1 MTASRSRRGFPA
13 RASRYSSPFVP
24 MQSSTARLAELD
36 FFRGLVLLMIVV
48 DHIGGSMLSRVTLHT
63 YALCDAAEVFVFL
76 GGYATAIAWAALAER
91 RNEAAA
97 RRRFIR
103 RAWEIYRAFL
113 VTAGL
118 MLSISAI
125 LRAFSIDAPNMAS
138 SELDELIAS
147 PAAAL
152 LDILLLRRQP
162 YLASVLPM
170 YGFFALAVPVIIPLA
185 RSRPWWLALASF
197 ALWAFAG
204 DAYRLL
210 PAALESR
217 WSFNPFAWQAMF
229 TLGALAR
236 CQPIYAC
243 LHDGRFGRIVSVAA
257 LAIVVL
263 CAYWKLFV
271 DLSAYGEMKRDLL
284 WPRAVNFIA
293 FAWLMANMVRYGWMR
308 RVAAGAPWIGALG
321 RKGLLCFVAGTVISL
336 SIDSV
341 LYWWTDG
348 LLDVPLGLVA
358 DAVAIASLL
367 LVAACADPV
376 SRRLGVESVR
386 RTVGAV

>member
-1 MTASRSRRGFPA
+1 
-13 RASRYSSPFVP
+13 
-24 MQSSTARLAELD
+24 MQPSTARLAELD
-36 FFRGLVLLMIVV
+36 FFRGLVLLIIVV

-76 GGYATAIAWAALAER
+76 GGYATAIAWTTLAAR
-91 RNEAAA
+91 RDEAAA

-118 MLSISAI
+118 MLLVSAI

-138 SELDELIAS
+138 ADLDGLIDS
-147 PAAAL
+147 PAVVL
-152 LDILLLRRQP
+152 RDILLFRRQP

-170 YGFFALAVPVIIPLA
+170 YAFFALAVPVIIPLA
-185 RSRPWWLALASF
+185 RGWPWLLAVCSF
-197 ALWAFAG
+197 ALWCLAG
-204 DAYRLL
+204 DAYWLL
-210 PAALESR
+210 PAAPGNR
-217 WSFNPFAWQAMF
+217 WNFNPFAWQAMF

-236 CQPIYAC
+236 CQPIYAG
-243 LHDGRFGRIVSVAA
+243 LRRSRASWIISVVA
-257 LAIVVL
+257 LLTVL
-263 CAYWKLFV
+263 ICAYCKLSINGASDSV
-271 DLSAYGEMKRDLL
+271 MKRDLQ
-284 WPRAVNFIA
+284 WPRVVNFIA
-293 FAWLMANMVRYGWMR
+293 LAWLVANMVQYGWMR
-308 RVAAGAPWIGALG
+308 RLAGSVPWIGAVG

-336 SIDSV
+336 GVDSV

-367 LVAACADPV
+367 LVAGCADPLT
-376 SRRLGVESVR
+376 RWFGAAAAR
-386 RTVGAV
+386 RTAGAA